1 MWGGGQ
7 FSSRPP
13 PLYLMNGL
21 QKCLDKLHRYC
32 IKWHLSV
39 NIDKTKC
46 MLLSLGNAK
55 MKSFMFGEK
64 ILENVQT
71 YKYLGVILHKNGK
84 FSAAILDRI
93 SKTKHALHVVKQILG
108 YSSNAP
114 VKLAMP
120 LFDKQLSPILLYGS
134 SVWSIPDC
142 SRHIH
147 IHVNNIEAKVKE
159 QVKQIIYDRLK
170 RNVIIDETRAFR
182 DKNKILVKL
191 NLISDKLDLLYQ
203 SNNTSV
209 CAITDHATNKDN
221 AIEAPFISFHFI
233 SFVGVPP
240 FI

>member
-1 MWGGGQ
+1 MTYK
-7 FSSRPP
+7 
-13 PLYLMNGL
+13 LYKAQCFDETCEPAKLQNISLNSLSWADDLVLISETKEGL

-55 MKSFMFGEK
+55 MQSFMFGEK

-93 SKTKHALHVVKQILG
+93 SKTKRALHVVKQILG

-114 VKLAMP
+114 VKLAMS

-142 SRHIH
+142 SRHILL
-147 IHVNNIEAKVKE
+147 HVNNIETKVKE
-159 QVKQIIYDRLK
+159 QVKKKIFDRLK

-182 DKNKILVKL
+182 NENKILVKL
-191 NLISDKLDLLYQ
+191 NLISDKLDLLP
-203 SNNTSV
+203 
-209 CAITDHATNKDN
+209 K
-221 AIEAPFISFHFI
+221 
-233 SFVGVPP
+233 
-240 FI
+240 